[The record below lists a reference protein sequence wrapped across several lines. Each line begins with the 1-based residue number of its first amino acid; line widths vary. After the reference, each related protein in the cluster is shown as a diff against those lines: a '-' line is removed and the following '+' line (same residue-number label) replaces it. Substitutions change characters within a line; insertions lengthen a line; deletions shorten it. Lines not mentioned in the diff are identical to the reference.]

1 MTERKTERKLIRLE
15 VKTNDGEIKVFDE
28 EPIFNFDAPANCFI
42 VSFKNQLE
50 IFFFPVA
57 NIIFMKT
64 NYRLIETK
72 PILIPRINLQS
83 SEAKN

>member
-1 MTERKTERKLIRLE
+1 MTEKKLIRLE
-15 VKTNDGEIKVFDE
+15 VRTNDGEIKVFDE
-28 EPIFNFDAPANCFI
+28 NPAFNFDVSSSCFI

-64 NYRLIETK
+64 NYKLIETK
-72 PILIPRINLQS
+72 SILIPHATLQS
-83 SEAKN
+83 SGAKN

>member
-1 MTERKTERKLIRLE
+1 MSERKLIRLE
-15 VKTNDGEIKVFDE
+15 VRTNDGEIKIFNED
-28 EPIFNFDAPANCFI
+28 PTFNFDVSSNCFI

-57 NIIFMKT
+57 NIISIKT
-64 NYRLIETK
+64 NYKLVKTK
-72 PILIPRINLQS
+72 SILIPRVAQS

>member
-1 MTERKTERKLIRLE
+1 MTERKLIRLE
-15 VKTNDGEIKVFDE
+15 VRTNDGEIKVFDE
-28 EPIFNFDAPANCFI
+28 EPAFNFDVPANCFI
-42 VSFKNQLE
+42 VSFKNRLE

-64 NYRLIETK
+64 NYKLIEAK
-72 PILIPRINLQS
+72 SILIPYATLQS

>member
-1 MTERKTERKLIRLE
+1 MTERKLIRLE
-15 VKTNDGEIKVFDE
+15 VRTNDGEIKVFDE
-28 EPIFNFDAPANCFI
+28 EPTFNFDVSSNCFI

-57 NIIFMKT
+57 NIIFIKT
-64 NYRLIETK
+64 NYKLVKTK
-72 PILIPRINLQS
+72 SILIPRVNLQS

>member
-15 VKTNDGEIKVFDE
+15 VRTNDGEIKVFDE
-28 EPIFNFDAPANCFI
+28 EPAFNFDAPANCFI

-50 IFFFPVA
+50 VFFFPVA
-57 NIIFMKT
+57 NIILMKT
-64 NYRLIETK
+64 NYKLIETK
-72 PILIPRINLQS
+72 PILIPRVTLQS

>member
-1 MTERKTERKLIRLE
+1 MTEKKLIRLE
-15 VKTNDGEIKVFDE
+15 VRTNDGEIKVFDE
-28 EPIFNFDAPANCFI
+28 EPSFNFDTPANCFI

-50 IFFFPVA
+50 VFFFPVA

-64 NYRLIETK
+64 NYKLIERK
-72 PILIPRINLQS
+72 PILIPRASQS

>member
-1 MTERKTERKLIRLE
+1 MTEKKLIRLE
-15 VKTNDGEIKVFDE
+15 VRTNDGEIKVFDE
-28 EPIFNFDAPANCFI
+28 NPSFNFDAPASCFI

-64 NYRLIETK
+64 NYKLIETK
-72 PILIPRINLQS
+72 SILIPHATLQS
-83 SEAKN
+83 SGAKN

>member
-1 MTERKTERKLIRLE
+1 MSERKLIRLE
-15 VKTNDGEIKVFDE
+15 VRTNDGEIKIFNED
-28 EPIFNFDAPANCFI
+28 PTFNFDVSSNCFI

-57 NIIFMKT
+57 NIILIKT
-64 NYRLIETK
+64 NYKLIETK
-72 PILIPRINLQS
+72 PILIPRVTLQS

>member
-1 MTERKTERKLIRLE
+1 MTEKKLIRLE
-15 VKTNDGEIKVFDE
+15 VRTNDGEIKVFDE
-28 EPIFNFDAPANCFI
+28 DPSFNFDVPANCFI

-64 NYRLIETK
+64 NYKLVKTK
-72 PILIPRINLQS
+72 SILIPRANLQS

>member
-1 MTERKTERKLIRLE
+1 MSERKLIRLE
-15 VKTNDGEIKVFDE
+15 VRTNDGEMKVFDE
-28 EPIFNFDAPANCFI
+28 DPTFNFDVSSNCFI

-57 NIIFMKT
+57 NIILIKT
-64 NYRLIETK
+64 NYKLIETK
-72 PILIPRINLQS
+72 PILIPRASQS

>member
-1 MTERKTERKLIRLE
+1 MSERKLIRLE
-15 VKTNDGEIKVFDE
+15 VRTNDGEIKVFDE
-28 EPIFNFDAPANCFI
+28 DPTFNFDVSSNCFI

-57 NIIFMKT
+57 NIIFIKSS
-64 NYRLIETK
+64 YRLVKTK
-72 PILIPRINLQS
+72 SILISRVNLQS

>member
-1 MTERKTERKLIRLE
+1 MTERKLIRLE
-15 VKTNDGEIKVFDE
+15 IRTNDGEIKVFDE
-28 EPIFNFDAPANCFI
+28 EPAFNFDVSANCFI
-42 VSFKNQLE
+42 VSFKNRLE

-64 NYRLIETK
+64 NYKLIEAK
-72 PILIPRINLQS
+72 SILIPYATLQS

>member
-1 MTERKTERKLIRLE
+1 MSERKLIRLE
-15 VKTNDGEIKVFDE
+15 VRTNDGEIKIFNED
-28 EPIFNFDAPANCFI
+28 PTFNFDVSSNCFI

-57 NIIFMKT
+57 NIIFIKT
-64 NYRLIETK
+64 NYKLIKTK
-72 PILIPRINLQS
+72 SILIPRVAQS

>member
-1 MTERKTERKLIRLE
+1 MTEKKLIRLE
-15 VKTNDGEIKVFDE
+15 VRTNDGEMKVFDE
-28 EPIFNFDAPANCFI
+28 EPTFNFDVSSNCFI

-57 NIIFMKT
+57 NIISIKT
-64 NYRLIETK
+64 NYKLVKTK
-72 PILIPRINLQS
+72 SILIPHATLQS

>member
-1 MTERKTERKLIRLE
+1 MTERKLIRLE
-15 VKTNDGEIKVFDE
+15 VRTNDGEIKVFDE
-28 EPIFNFDAPANCFI
+28 EPTFNFDAPASCFI

-57 NIIFMKT
+57 NIIFIKT
-64 NYRLIETK
+64 NYKLIKTK
-72 PILIPRINLQS
+72 SILIPHINQQS